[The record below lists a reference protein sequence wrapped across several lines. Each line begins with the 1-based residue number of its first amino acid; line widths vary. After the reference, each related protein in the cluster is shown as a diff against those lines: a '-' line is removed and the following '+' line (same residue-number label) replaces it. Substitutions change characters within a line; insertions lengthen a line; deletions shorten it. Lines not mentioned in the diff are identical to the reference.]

1 MAHNVICP
9 ICQQKFDRDK
19 QEYVLI
25 SARRY
30 AHAACALRKAQ
41 QDSTPVPE
49 VVNPLDNVTCEYCK
63 KPMSRKDDDC
73 VALGNGKYAHKGCVE
88 IESTRELTDQEKLDR
103 YIMQL
108 FKIDYVHQRIQRQIN
123 EYMRQYNYTYSGI
136 RKSLYYWYEV
146 KGNSIDR
153 ANGGI
158 GIVPYIYNDAY
169 RYFYS
174 LWEAK
179 QKNKDVDVTAYKPD
193 EIVIQIPA
201 PQRNIKKRKLF
212 TFLDEEENENGE

>member
-9 ICQQKFDRDK
+9 ICQGRFDRDK
-19 QEYVLI
+19 QEYVVI

-41 QDSTPVPE
+41 QESTPTPE
-49 VVNPLDNVTCEYCK
+49 VINPLDNVVCEYCK
-63 KPMSRKDDDC
+63 KPMNRHDEDC
-73 VALGNGKYAHKGCVE
+73 VGLGNGKYAHKTCVE

-108 FKIDYVHQRIQRQIN
+108 FKTDYVHQRVKRQIA
-123 EYMRQYNYTYSGI
+123 EYMREYNYTYSGI
-136 RKSLYYWYEV
+136 RKSLVYWYEIR
-146 KGNSIDR
+146 GNSIDK

-179 QKNKDVDVTAYKPD
+179 QKNKDIDILQYKPD
-193 EIVIQIPA
+193 EIVIHIPA

-212 TFLDEEENENGE
+212 TFLDEEETDD